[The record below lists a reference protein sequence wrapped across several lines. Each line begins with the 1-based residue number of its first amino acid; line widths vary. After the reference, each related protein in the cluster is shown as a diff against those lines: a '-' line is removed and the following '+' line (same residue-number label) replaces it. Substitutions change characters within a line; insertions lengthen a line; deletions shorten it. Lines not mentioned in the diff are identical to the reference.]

1 MGCIVNMKCLNC
13 GNKNT
18 TYICDNCKK
27 IDIWSSMFKS
37 FFPTKYKPSENE
49 YVIEFINSFESIES
63 AREKLPEI
71 IDLFDVDDKAYY
83 MCRYEKGIKAQEFE
97 ATATRYLEDYQE
109 WDYRKQMVLLDL
121 LNWYGTNDFESPEK
135 WCEFIEKTNDLYVEL
150 YSKAA
155 EYRAKVG
162 DYDLAE
168 ADLKKAYE
176 YCKKRNSKF
185 FFKKENL
192 LIDLDKLSRTLV
204 TYRAGKPYMPKSEE
218 AQQKILAIY
227 ERKAIRRQHILS
239 RSKKIAEKD
248 FQMPTEYIGDI
259 LDDYCAFWCTE
270 CFSTVKA
277 KDIYEIAAV
286 RVRNNKK
293 VDTYRSFIKPWDV
306 GTSAKKAAAKEA
318 GITEEEL
325 NKQRTVDVVMKE
337 FFEFVGED
345 ILVSTDAMGKQ
356 RDYLSRAARYAQMST
371 IKNNL
376 LDILYYAEDISEK
389 YEGKNNTRNHI
400 MEDLKVKEGKN
411 SLERAVANHQLY
423 QKLKKLEK

>member
-1 MGCIVNMKCLNC
+1 MKCLNC
-13 GNKNT
+13 GCESN
-18 TYICDNCKK
+18 YHVCPNCQKGE
-27 IDIWSSMFKS
+27 IWGIVFSHLFK
-37 FFPTKYKPSENE
+37 FNPEKCENE
-49 YVIEFINSFESIES
+49 NVINYINSFETPEDVYCTILDIINEFIDEEDRAYYYCRYAKQAKKDDFEEKAIYYLERHIVWDLRKQIILRSLLDWYGRDDLETPEKLYQTIES
-63 AREKLPEI
+63 T
-71 IDLFDVDDKAYY
+71 D
-83 MCRYEKGIKAQEFE
+83 
-97 ATATRYLEDYQE
+97 
-109 WDYRKQMVLLDL
+109 
-121 LNWYGTNDFESPEK
+121 N
-135 WCEFIEKTNDLYVEL
+135 LYCEL
-150 YSKAA
+150 YCMAA
-155 EYRAKVG
+155 EYRAMVG
-162 DYDLAE
+162 DYDLAD
-168 ADLKKAYE
+168 AIINKIKS
-176 YCKKRNSKF
+176 YCEDKSYDKYFSTSEGVLNRVEKTE
-185 FFKKENL
+185 KL
-192 LIDLDKLSRTLV
+192 LVR
-204 TYRAGKPYMPKSEE
+204 YRAGKPYWPQTEERRKKILEIYAQKGITITPTVPKS
-218 AQQKILAIY
+218 
-227 ERKAIRRQHILS
+227 
-239 RSKKIAEKD
+239 KKVAEKD

-293 VDTYRSFIKPWDV
+293 VDTYRSFIKPWDA

-325 NKQRTVDVVMKE
+325 NKQRTVDVVMRE